1 MFNIYFLIFNHSF
14 ILRRTKIGRSET
26 NVLHDTTGLGR
37 EISIVIIVVA
47 IVMEFVVLFISADKA
62 VLYG

>member
-1 MFNIYFLIFNHSF
+1 MFNINFLIFNHSF
-14 ILRRTKIGRSET
+14 ILRQTKIDRSET